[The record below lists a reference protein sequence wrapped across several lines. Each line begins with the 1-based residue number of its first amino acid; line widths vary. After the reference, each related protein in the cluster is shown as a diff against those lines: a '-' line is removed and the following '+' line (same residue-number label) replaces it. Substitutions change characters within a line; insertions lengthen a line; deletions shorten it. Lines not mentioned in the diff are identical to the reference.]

1 MLDEDAMVIDMTNA
15 LRRGFESSAAVCAK
29 LSDNVLNPL
38 FRMCRMNL
46 RSIRV
51 GRRYGGDRPVE
62 CALWRGFESG
72 AANGHMGVAR
82 TGFVGGDTVR
92 KARSVREMHDA
103 RCKAVLLDV
112 CIREMGL
119 P

>member
-1 MLDEDAMVIDMTNA
+1 
-15 LRRGFESSAAVCAK
+15 
-29 LSDNVLNPL
+29 
-38 FRMCRMNL
+38 MNL

-51 GRRYGGDRPVE
+51 GRRQGGDRHDE
-62 CALWRGFESG
+62 RALQHGFGYG

-92 KARSVREMHDA
+92 KARLVREMHDA
-103 RCKAVLLDV
+103 RCKAVFLDV

-119 P
+119 S

>member
-1 MLDEDAMVIDMTNA
+1 
-15 LRRGFESSAAVCAK
+15 
-29 LSDNVLNPL
+29 
-38 FRMCRMNL
+38 MNL

-51 GRRYGGDRPVE
+51 GRRYGGDRPDE
-62 CALWRGFESG
+62 RAIRRGFGYG

-82 TGFVGGDTVR
+82 TGFVWGDTVR
-92 KARSVREMHDA
+92 KARSVREMHDV

>member
-1 MLDEDAMVIDMTNA
+1 M
-15 LRRGFESSAAVCAK
+15 
-29 LSDNVLNPL
+29 NP
-38 FRMCRMNL
+38 

-51 GRRYGGDRPVE
+51 GRRQGGDRHDE
-62 CALWRGFESG
+62 RARRGFGYG
-72 AANGHMGVAR
+72 AADGRAGVAR
-82 TGFVGGDTVR
+82 TEFVGEDTVH

-119 P
+119 S